1 MKYLPV
7 LIGCVAV
14 LFVGG
19 CSKGKPKEVP
29 ESVKHE
35 AAVLV
40 SEAQFAMQIREYA
53 RAEELVRRAL
63 KLREDM
69 PEYWV
74 SLGMAL
80 RKKDD
85 KAGARKAYE
94 KALDLHADRY
104 EAEKTPEGLSQ
115 QAFVL
120 ALLGRTDEAL
130 KLLQKGL
137 KEYPDS
143 TTMKEMANPRGL
155 PRTFRTDEFRG
166 LML

>member
-1 MKYLPV
+1 MKHLSV
-7 LIGCVAV
+7 LVGCMAA
-14 LFVGG
+14 LFVVG
-19 CSKGKPKEVP
+19 CSKSKPEEVP
-29 ESVKHE
+29 EGVKHE
-35 AAVLV
+35 AAALV
-40 SEAQFAMQIREYA
+40 SEAQFAMQIREYS
-53 RAEELVRRAL
+53 RAEELIRRAL

-85 KAGARKAYE
+85 KTGARKAYE
-94 KALDLHADRY
+94 KALDLHVERY
-104 EAEKTPEGLSQ
+104 ESEKTPEGLSQ

-120 ALLGRTDEAL
+120 ALLGRTEEAL
-130 KLLQKGL
+130 KLLQQGL

-143 TTMKEMANPRGL
+143 STMKEMANPRGL